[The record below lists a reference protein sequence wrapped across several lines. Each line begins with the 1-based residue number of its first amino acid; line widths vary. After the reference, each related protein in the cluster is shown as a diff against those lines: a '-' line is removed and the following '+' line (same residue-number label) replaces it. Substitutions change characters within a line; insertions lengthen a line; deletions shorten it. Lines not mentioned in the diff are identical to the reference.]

1 VKKIILIVA
10 AVIFAVVF
18 IAVAYFITVRI
29 FNGIVG
35 NITNDIIGSLI
46 GGSQEIEKKPCTT
59 PRHQREFNSNA
70 YYEGPLIDSHV
81 HFPTSSTIV
90 SSVAQQNGLEMPVL
104 EGEISGNNLVCLF
117 ESEGITKTFGFHI
130 TSKFA
135 EDSAISTAK
144 AIEKAYP
151 GKIVHFLMPP
161 PIRSLNINPSGIKRI
176 LEDNKGVFKGFGE
189 VALYMDGYGGVK
201 PDDPEFK
208 EIYKLADEHSLIV
221 MIHPE
226 DNQRD
231 GVEEILREFPN
242 VTFFFHGGR
251 NQEWIIDLMP
261 KYKNFYYSLDADLI
275 SLYLDKET
283 NRSQKLTKEEFLT
296 YIRGNFNS
304 VLDNAVSR
312 WKERITV
319 NQDRFTWGTDR
330 WFAWHFDPQVSG
342 ILEEFGRSFI
352 GRLDVSVQENFAYR
366 NAERM
371 LKTP

>member
-1 VKKIILIVA
+1 M
-10 AVIFAVVF
+10 
-18 IAVAYFITVRI
+18 
-29 FNGIVG
+29 
-35 NITNDIIGSLI
+35 I

-342 ILEEFGRSFI
+342 ILEEFGEIVYWKVGCISSRK
-352 GRLDVSVQENFAYR
+352 LCLQ
-366 NAERM
+366 
-371 LKTP
+371 KC